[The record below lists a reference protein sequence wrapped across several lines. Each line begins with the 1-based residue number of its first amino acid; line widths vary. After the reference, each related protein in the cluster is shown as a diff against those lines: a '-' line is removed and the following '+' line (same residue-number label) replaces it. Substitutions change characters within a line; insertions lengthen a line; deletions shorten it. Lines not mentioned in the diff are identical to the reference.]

1 MPQVIVGSLFVLI
14 VITAGWLVGFY
25 NKMTNRKL
33 KVEEYWEEIS
43 DITPE
48 TIEAQIQLY
57 NQAVTEYNQYM
68 RRFPNRV
75 ASMILGVYELFEY
88 QQQPS
93 EIE

>member
-48 TIEAQIQLY
+48 TIELQIQLY
-57 NQAVTEYNQYM
+57 NQAVTEYNQYL

-75 ASMILGVYELFEY
+75 AGMILGVYELSEY
-88 QQQPS
+88 QQQPD
-93 EIE
+93 EFN

>member
-14 VITAGWLVGFY
+14 VIIAGWLVGFY

-48 TIEAQIQLY
+48 TVDAQIQLY
-57 NQAVTEYNQYM
+57 NLTVTEYNQYL

-75 ASMILGVYELFEY
+75 AGMILGVHELPRY
-88 QQQPS
+88 QQEPN
-93 EIE
+93 EFN